1 MRTSNVVSV
10 VGLLVLLVAADSGCD
25 SEATEPAAA
34 PATAASDPA
43 AKPAPSPPANRGA
56 DSDPN
61 AALPESTPHFSV
73 SDSVST
79 TVSGKGEGPY
89 RFTATWHNNA
99 AENWARVFK
108 SYAGKPDLRY
118 LEIGVFEGRSMIW
131 MLENVLTHESSRV
144 TAIDVFMAED
154 YEQTFD
160 ANIVASG
167 AAERIT
173 KRKGPSRQELRAMS
187 GAQFDFIYIDG
198 SHTAADV
205 LADAVLSWDLLKP
218 DGLMIFDDYGWNGRP
233 KGGVLPMEL
242 RPRVAVDMFLTA
254 HRSELE
260 LVHRG
265 YQIMVRKVENPC
277 QPTDYC
283 TPLGQYQYY
292 WRALE
297 LRDSEGKK
305 VTISPAETRLLE
317 GLALSYPVGAVQLQV
332 PKQVKESPEFKA
344 LAARLEL
351 EL

>member
-1 MRTSNVVSV
+1 MRTSSTASV
-10 VGLLVLLVAADSGCD
+10 VGLLVLLAAPGSGCD
-25 SEATEPAAA
+25 SDATEPAAP
-34 PATAASDPA
+34 PATA
-43 AKPAPSPPANRGA
+43 PSEAEPPVPVTPLSNGGV

-61 AALPESTPHFSV
+61 AALPESTPHFTV

-89 RFTATWHNNA
+89 KFTAAWHNNA
-99 AENWARVFK
+99 AENWARVLK
-108 SYAGKPDLRY
+108 SYAGKPDLSY
-118 LEIGVFEGRSMIW
+118 LEIGVFEGRSIIW

-144 TAIDVFMAED
+144 TAIDVFMADD

-160 ANIVASG
+160 ANVVATG
-167 AAERIT
+167 VPERIT
-173 KRKGPSRQELRAMS
+173 KLKGPSRQELRRIS
-187 GAQFDFIYIDG
+187 GAQFDVIYIDG

-205 LADAVLSWDLLKP
+205 LADAVLSWDLLKA

-265 YQIMVRKVENPC
+265 YQVMVRKVENPC
-277 QPTDYC
+277 EPKDYC

-292 WRALE
+292 WRAFE

-317 GLALSYPVGAVQLQV
+317 GLALSYPVGAIQLRV
-332 PKQVKESPEFKA
+332 PKQVKESAEFKA

-351 EL
+351 NL